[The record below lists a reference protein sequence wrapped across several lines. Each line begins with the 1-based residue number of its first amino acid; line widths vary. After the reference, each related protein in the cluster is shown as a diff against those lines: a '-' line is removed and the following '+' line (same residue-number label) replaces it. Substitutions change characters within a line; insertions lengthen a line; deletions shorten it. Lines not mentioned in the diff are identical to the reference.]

1 MHMEISIVSFF
12 ITTLGCIV
20 AGFFCGTLAV
30 SLIRKTDLRA
40 DKQELN
46 SLREA
51 NLKLLERK
59 AQLETKNAEL
69 ENRQSLLKD
78 QFKASANSILLEL
91 AKTNREKHSEE
102 LDTIISPLK
111 KQIEDFKKET
121 KTFRET
127 DIKEKAT
134 LKQEISN
141 LNALSTGLGE
151 KTEGLSQVLRGDQRT
166 QGVWGEIVLRA
177 LLEKSG
183 LKEGVNFF
191 EQGKG
196 FTLKN
201 DDGRLLKP
209 DVLIKMPGEGGG
221 KSEVV
226 IVDSKVSL
234 AAYNRYV
241 NTKIP
246 EDKKEYLQQHLLS
259 VRSHITN
266 LSEKRYETAEGL
278 LTVDYVMLFMGIESA
293 LITAMDEDPSLQDLA
308 IEKNVVLVS
317 QSMLLPALRSV
328 AYLWRRHSQIENI
341 KTIIAEVDK
350 MYDGFLRFGETLNS
364 VKKAIT
370 LADSEIDLATKRLN
384 SGRGNLT
391 RRAEKIRELSTQ
403 KGLAKTK

>member
-1 MHMEISIVSFF
+1 MDFSLLVLLTVTVVCLI
-12 ITTLGCIV
+12 
-20 AGFFCGTLAV
+20 AGFVTGFLTIGLF
-30 SLIRKTDLRA
+30 RNGELRELRV
-40 DKQELN
+40 ELN
-46 SLREA
+46 SQRE
-51 NLKLLERK
+51 LYSQLLEEK
-59 AQLETKNAEL
+59 ARAETLSAEL
-69 ENRQSLLKD
+69 ESRQKSLKE

-91 AKTNREKHSEE
+91 AKSNREKHSEE
-102 LDTIISPLK
+102 LDTIIAPLK
-111 KQIEDFKKET
+111 KQIEEFKEET
-121 KTFRET
+121 KSFRET

-196 FTLKN
+196 FNLKN
-201 DDGRLLKP
+201 EEGRPLKP
-209 DVLIKMPGEGGG
+209 DVLIKMPSDGDD

-241 NTKIP
+241 NTKSTG
-246 EDKKEYLQQHLLS
+246 ERKEHLQQHLLS
-259 VRSHITN
+259 IRSHIAN

-341 KTIIAEVDK
+341 KTIISEVDK
-350 MYDGFLRFGETLNS
+350 MYDGFLKFGETLS
-364 VKKAIT
+364 AVKKAIT
-370 LADSEIDLATKRLN
+370 HADNEIDLATKRLT

-403 KGLAKTK
+403 KGLVKD

>member
-1 MHMEISIVSFF
+1 MNISMLVFFLVSF
-12 ITTLGCIV
+12 ISLIIGCISS
-20 AGFFCGTLAV
+20 FLILAAIKNRELKV
-30 SLIRKTDLRA
+30 LRT
-40 DKQELN
+40 ELE
-46 SLREA
+46 SQREA
-51 NLKLLERK
+51 NSRLFEEKTRAE
-59 AQLETKNAEL
+59 AKNAEL
-69 ENRQSLLKD
+69 ESRQGVLKE

-102 LDTIISPLK
+102 LDTIITPLK
-111 KQIEDFKKET
+111 KQIEEFKRET
-121 KTFRET
+121 KTYRET
-127 DIKEKAT
+127 DIKEKET

-141 LNALSTGLGE
+141 LNALSAGLGE
-151 KTEGLSQVLRGDQRT
+151 KAEGLSQVLRGDQRA
-166 QGVWGEIVLRA
+166 QGAWGEIVLRA

-196 FTLKN
+196 FDLKN
-201 DDGRLLKP
+201 EEGRPLKP
-209 DVLIKMPGEGGG
+209 DVLIKMPGDGDEQ
-221 KSEVV
+221 SEVV

-234 AAYNRYV
+234 VAYSRYV
-241 NTKIP
+241 NAKSA
-246 EDKKEYLQQHLLS
+246 EEKSENLQQHLIS
-259 VRSHITN
+259 IRNHIKN
-266 LSEKRYETAEGL
+266 LSEKRYETADGL

-341 KTIIAEVDK
+341 KTIISEVDK
-350 MYDGFLRFGETLNS
+350 MYDGFLKFGETLS
-364 VKKAIT
+364 AVKKAIT
-370 LADSEIDLATKRLN
+370 HADNEIDLATKRLT

-403 KGLAKTK
+403 KGLVKD

>member
-1 MHMEISIVSFF
+1 MDFSLLVFL
-12 ITTLGCIV
+12 TLTVVCLI
-20 AGFFCGTLAV
+20 AGFV
-30 SLIRKTDLRA
+30 SGFLIIGSLRNGEL
-40 DKQELN
+40 KELRVELN
-46 SLREA
+46 SQRE
-51 NLKLLERK
+51 LYGQLLEEK
-59 AQLETKNAEL
+59 ARAETLNAEL
-69 ENRQSLLKD
+69 ESRQAILKE

-102 LDTIISPLK
+102 LDTIITPLK
-111 KQIEDFKKET
+111 KQIEEFKKET
-121 KTFRET
+121 KSFRET

-196 FTLKN
+196 FNLKN
-201 DDGRLLKP
+201 EEGRPLKP
-209 DVLIKMPGEGGG
+209 DVLIKMPSDGGD

-241 NTKIP
+241 NTKSS
-246 EDKKEYLQQHLLS
+246 EERKEHLQQHLLS
-259 VRSHITN
+259 IRSHIAN

-341 KTIIAEVDK
+341 KTIISEVDK
-350 MYDGFLRFGETLNS
+350 MYDGFLKFGETLNA

-370 LADSEIDLATKRLN
+370 HADNEIDLATKRLT

-403 KGLAKTK
+403 KGLVKD

>member
-1 MHMEISIVSFF
+1 MDFSLLVFL
-12 ITTLGCIV
+12 TLTVVCLI
-20 AGFFCGTLAV
+20 AGFV
-30 SLIRKTDLRA
+30 SGFLIIGSLRNGEL
-40 DKQELN
+40 KELRVELN
-46 SLREA
+46 SQRE
-51 NLKLLERK
+51 LYGQLLEEK
-59 AQLETKNAEL
+59 ARAETLNAEL
-69 ENRQSLLKD
+69 ESRQAILKE

-102 LDTIISPLK
+102 LDTIIAPLK
-111 KQIEDFKKET
+111 KQIEEFKKET
-121 KTFRET
+121 KSFRET

-196 FTLKN
+196 FNLKN
-201 DDGRLLKP
+201 EEGRPLKP
-209 DVLIKMPGEGGG
+209 DVLIKMPSDGGD

-241 NTKIP
+241 NTKSP
-246 EDKKEYLQQHLLS
+246 EERKEHLQQHLLS
-259 VRSHITN
+259 IRSHIAN
-266 LSEKRYETAEGL
+266 LSEKRYETTEGL

-341 KTIIAEVDK
+341 KTIISEVDK
-350 MYDGFLRFGETLNS
+350 MYDGFLKFGETLNA

-370 LADSEIDLATKRLN
+370 HADNEIDLATKRLT

-403 KGLAKTK
+403 KGLVKD

>member
-1 MHMEISIVSFF
+1 MDFSLLIFL
-12 ITTLGCIV
+12 TLTVVCLI
-20 AGFFCGTLAV
+20 AGFV
-30 SLIRKTDLRA
+30 SGFLIIGSLRNGEL
-40 DKQELN
+40 KELRVELN
-46 SLREA
+46 SQRE
-51 NLKLLERK
+51 LYGQLLEEK
-59 AQLETKNAEL
+59 ARAETLNAEL
-69 ENRQSLLKD
+69 ESRQTILKE

-102 LDTIISPLK
+102 LDTIIAPLK
-111 KQIEDFKKET
+111 KQIEEFKKET
-121 KTFRET
+121 KSFRET

-196 FTLKN
+196 FNLKN
-201 DDGRLLKP
+201 EEGRPLKP
-209 DVLIKMPGEGGG
+209 DVLIKMPSDGGD

-241 NTKIP
+241 NTKSP
-246 EDKKEYLQQHLLS
+246 EERKEHLQQHLLS
-259 VRSHITN
+259 IRSHIAN
-266 LSEKRYETAEGL
+266 LSEKRYETTEGL

-341 KTIIAEVDK
+341 KTIISEVDK
-350 MYDGFLRFGETLNS
+350 MYDGFLKFGETLNA

-370 LADSEIDLATKRLN
+370 HADNEIDLATKRLT

-403 KGLAKTK
+403 KGLVKD

>member
-1 MHMEISIVSFF
+1 MDFSLLVFL
-12 ITTLGCIV
+12 TLTVVCLI
-20 AGFFCGTLAV
+20 AGFV
-30 SLIRKTDLRA
+30 SGFLIIGSLRNGEL
-40 DKQELN
+40 KELRVELN
-46 SLREA
+46 SQRE
-51 NLKLLERK
+51 LYGQLLEEK
-59 AQLETKNAEL
+59 ARAETLNAEL
-69 ENRQSLLKD
+69 ENRQAILKE

-102 LDTIISPLK
+102 LDTIIAPLK
-111 KQIEDFKKET
+111 KQIEEFKKET
-121 KTFRET
+121 KSFRET

-196 FTLKN
+196 FNLKN
-201 DDGRLLKP
+201 EEGRPLKP
-209 DVLIKMPGEGGG
+209 DVLIKMPSDGGD

-241 NTKIP
+241 NTKSP
-246 EDKKEYLQQHLLS
+246 EERKEHLQQHLLS
-259 VRSHITN
+259 IRSHIAN

-341 KTIIAEVDK
+341 KTIISEVDK
-350 MYDGFLRFGETLNS
+350 MYDGFLKFGETLNA

-370 LADSEIDLATKRLN
+370 HADNEIDLATKRLT

-403 KGLAKTK
+403 KGLVKD

>member
-1 MHMEISIVSFF
+1 MDFSLLVFL
-12 ITTLGCIV
+12 TLTVVCLI
-20 AGFFCGTLAV
+20 AGFV
-30 SLIRKTDLRA
+30 SGFLIIGSLRNGEL
-40 DKQELN
+40 KELRVELN
-46 SLREA
+46 SQRE
-51 NLKLLERK
+51 LYGQLLEEK
-59 AQLETKNAEL
+59 ARAETLNAEL
-69 ENRQSLLKD
+69 ESRQAILKE

-102 LDTIISPLK
+102 LDTIIAPLK
-111 KQIEDFKKET
+111 KQIEEFKKET
-121 KTFRET
+121 KSFRET

-196 FTLKN
+196 FNLKN
-201 DDGRLLKP
+201 EEGRPLKP
-209 DVLIKMPGEGGG
+209 DVLIKMPSDGGD

-241 NTKIP
+241 NTKSP
-246 EDKKEYLQQHLLS
+246 EERKEHLQQHLLS
-259 VRSHITN
+259 IRSHIAN

-341 KTIIAEVDK
+341 KTIISEVEK
-350 MYDGFLRFGETLNS
+350 MYDGFLKFGETLS
-364 VKKAIT
+364 AVKKAIT
-370 LADSEIDLATKRLN
+370 HADNEIDLATKRLT

-403 KGLAKTK
+403 KGLVKD

>member
-1 MHMEISIVSFF
+1 MEISIVLFF
-12 ITTLGCIV
+12 IITLGCIV
-20 AGFFCGTLAV
+20 VGFFCGALAV
-30 SLIRKTDLRA
+30 SLIKKNDLRA

-46 SLREA
+46 SLREV

-59 AQLETKNAEL
+59 AQLETKIAEL
-69 ENRQSLLKD
+69 ENRQSLLQD
-78 QFKASANSILLEL
+78 QFKASANAILLDL

-102 LDTIISPLK
+102 LDTIITPLK
-111 KQIEDFKKET
+111 KQIEEFKKET
-121 KTFRET
+121 KTYRET

-166 QGVWGEIVLRA
+166 QGAWGEIVLRA

-183 LKEGVNFF
+183 LKEGLSFF

-196 FTLKN
+196 FNLKN
-201 DDGRLLKP
+201 EEGRPLKP
-209 DVLIKMPGEGGG
+209 DVLIKMPADSDNQ
-221 KSEVV
+221 SEVV

-241 NTKIP
+241 NTKSP
-246 EDKKEYLQQHLLS
+246 EERNEHLQQHLNS
-259 VRSHITN
+259 VRNHITN
-266 LSEKRYETAEGL
+266 LSEKQYETAEGL

-341 KTIIAEVDK
+341 KTIIDEVDK
-350 MYDGFLRFGETLNS
+350 MYDGFVRFGETLSS

-370 LADSEIDLATKRLN
+370 NADTEIDLATKRLN
-384 SGRGNLT
+384 SGRGNLK

-403 KGLAKTK
+403 RGLLKN

>member
-1 MHMEISIVSFF
+1 MDFSLLIFL
-12 ITTLGCIV
+12 TLTVVCLI
-20 AGFFCGTLAV
+20 AGFV
-30 SLIRKTDLRA
+30 SGFLIIGSLRNGEL
-40 DKQELN
+40 KELRVELN
-46 SLREA
+46 SQRE
-51 NLKLLERK
+51 LYGQLLEEKTR
-59 AQLETKNAEL
+59 AETLNAEL
-69 ENRQSLLKD
+69 ENRQAILKE

-102 LDTIISPLK
+102 LDTIIAPLK
-111 KQIEDFKKET
+111 KQIEEFKKET
-121 KTFRET
+121 KSFRET

-196 FTLKN
+196 FNLKN
-201 DDGRLLKP
+201 EEGRPLKP
-209 DVLIKMPGEGGG
+209 DVLIKMPSDGGD

-241 NTKIP
+241 NTKSP
-246 EDKKEYLQQHLLS
+246 EERKEHLQQHLLS
-259 VRSHITN
+259 IRSHIAN
-266 LSEKRYETAEGL
+266 LSEKRYETTEGL

-341 KTIIAEVDK
+341 KTIISEVDK
-350 MYDGFLRFGETLNS
+350 MYDGFLKFGETLS
-364 VKKAIT
+364 AVKKAIT
-370 LADSEIDLATKRLN
+370 HADNEIDLATKRLT

-403 KGLAKTK
+403 KGLVKD

>member
-1 MHMEISIVSFF
+1 MDISILVLLLVILICLVS
-12 ITTLGCIV
+12 
-20 AGFFCGTLAV
+20 GFLTIG
-30 SLIRKTDLRA
+30 SLKNRELKDLRM
-40 DKQELN
+40 ELD
-46 SLREA
+46 SLRDIHSR
-51 NLKLLERK
+51 LLEEKTR
-59 AQLETKNAEL
+59 AETKNAEL
-69 ENRQSLLKD
+69 ENRQGILKE

-91 AKTNREKHSEE
+91 SKTNREKHSEE
-102 LDTIISPLK
+102 LDTIITPLK
-111 KQIEDFKKET
+111 KQIEEFKKET
-121 KTFRET
+121 KTYRET

-141 LNALSTGLGE
+141 LNALSTGLGK

-166 QGVWGEIVLRA
+166 QGAWGEIVLRA

-196 FTLKN
+196 FNLKN
-201 DDGRLLKP
+201 EEGRPLKP
-209 DVLIKMPGEGGG
+209 DVLIKMPGGGEEQ
-221 KSEVV
+221 SEVV

-234 AAYNRYV
+234 VAYSRYV
-241 NTKIP
+241 NTKSS
-246 EDKKEYLQQHLLS
+246 EERQEHLQQHLLS
-259 VRSHITN
+259 IRNHITN

-293 LITAMDEDPSLQDLA
+293 LIIAMDEDPSLQDLA

-341 KTIIAEVDK
+341 KTIIEEVDK
-350 MYDGFLRFGETLNS
+350 MYEGFMRFGETLGS

-370 LADSEIDLATKRLN
+370 NADAEIDLATKRLN
-384 SGRGNLT
+384 SGRGNLK

-403 KGLAKTK
+403 KGLLKD

>member
-1 MHMEISIVSFF
+1 MDFSLLVFL
-12 ITTLGCIV
+12 TLTVVCLI
-20 AGFFCGTLAV
+20 AGFV
-30 SLIRKTDLRA
+30 SGFLIIGSLRNGEL
-40 DKQELN
+40 KELRVELN
-46 SLREA
+46 SQRE
-51 NLKLLERK
+51 LYGQLLEEK
-59 AQLETKNAEL
+59 ARAETLNAEL
-69 ENRQSLLKD
+69 ESRQAILKE

-102 LDTIISPLK
+102 LDTIIAPLK
-111 KQIEDFKKET
+111 KQIEEFKKET
-121 KTFRET
+121 KSFRET

-191 EQGKG
+191 EKGKG
-196 FTLKN
+196 FNLKN
-201 DDGRLLKP
+201 EEGRPLKP
-209 DVLIKMPGEGGG
+209 DVLIKMPSDGGD

-241 NTKIP
+241 NTKSP
-246 EDKKEYLQQHLLS
+246 EERKEHLQQHLLS
-259 VRSHITN
+259 IRSHIAN

-341 KTIIAEVDK
+341 KTIISEVDK
-350 MYDGFLRFGETLNS
+350 MYDGFLKFGETLS
-364 VKKAIT
+364 AVKKAIT
-370 LADSEIDLATKRLN
+370 HADNEIDLATKRLT

-403 KGLAKTK
+403 KGLVKD

>member
-1 MHMEISIVSFF
+1 MDFSLLVFL
-12 ITTLGCIV
+12 TLTVVCLI
-20 AGFFCGTLAV
+20 AGFV
-30 SLIRKTDLRA
+30 SGFLVIGSLRNGEL
-40 DKQELN
+40 KELRVELN
-46 SLREA
+46 SQRE
-51 NLKLLERK
+51 LYGQLLEEK
-59 AQLETKNAEL
+59 ARAETLNAEL
-69 ENRQSLLKD
+69 ESRQAILKE

-102 LDTIISPLK
+102 LDTIIAPLK
-111 KQIEDFKKET
+111 KQIEEFKKET
-121 KTFRET
+121 KSFRET

-196 FTLKN
+196 FNLKN
-201 DDGRLLKP
+201 EEGRPLKP
-209 DVLIKMPGEGGG
+209 DVLIKMPSDGGD

-241 NTKIP
+241 NTKSP
-246 EDKKEYLQQHLLS
+246 EERKEHLQQHLLS
-259 VRSHITN
+259 IRSHIAN

-341 KTIIAEVDK
+341 KNIISEVDK
-350 MYDGFLRFGETLNS
+350 MYDGFLKFGETLS
-364 VKKAIT
+364 AVKKAIT
-370 LADSEIDLATKRLN
+370 HADNEIDLATKRLT

-403 KGLAKTK
+403 KGLVKD

>member
-1 MHMEISIVSFF
+1 MDFSLLIFL
-12 ITTLGCIV
+12 TLTVVCLI
-20 AGFFCGTLAV
+20 AGFV
-30 SLIRKTDLRA
+30 SGFLIIGSLRNGEL
-40 DKQELN
+40 KELRVELN
-46 SLREA
+46 SQRE
-51 NLKLLERK
+51 LYGQLLEEK
-59 AQLETKNAEL
+59 ARAETLNAEL
-69 ENRQSLLKD
+69 ESRQAILKE

-102 LDTIISPLK
+102 LDTIIAPLK
-111 KQIEDFKKET
+111 KQIEEFKKET
-121 KTFRET
+121 KSFRET

-196 FTLKN
+196 FNLKN
-201 DDGRLLKP
+201 EEGRPLKP
-209 DVLIKMPGEGGG
+209 DVLIKMPSDGGD

-241 NTKIP
+241 NTKSP
-246 EDKKEYLQQHLLS
+246 EERKEHLQQHLLS
-259 VRSHITN
+259 IRSHIAN
-266 LSEKRYETAEGL
+266 LSEKRYETTEGL

-341 KTIIAEVDK
+341 KTIISEVDK
-350 MYDGFLRFGETLNS
+350 MYDGFLKFGETLNA

-370 LADSEIDLATKRLN
+370 HADNEIDLATKRLT

-403 KGLAKTK
+403 KGLVKD

>member
-1 MHMEISIVSFF
+1 MESSILLLLAIS
-12 ITTLGCIV
+12 LGC
-20 AGFFCGTLAV
+20 LAV
-30 SLIRKTDLRA
+30 GFLGGAIITGIAKKHELEELRLEV
-40 DKQELN
+40 D
-46 SLREA
+46 SMREK
-51 NLKLLERK
+51 NLSLLELKTRAEAK
-59 AQLETKNAEL
+59 TAEL
-69 ENRQSLLKD
+69 ESRQGVLQE

-102 LDTIISPLK
+102 LDTIITPLK
-111 KQIEDFKKET
+111 KQIEEFKKET
-121 KTFRET
+121 KTYRET

-166 QGVWGEIVLRA
+166 QGAWGEIVLRA

-183 LKEGVNFF
+183 LKEGLSFF

-196 FTLKN
+196 FNLKN
-201 DDGRLLKP
+201 EEGRPLKP
-209 DVLIKMPGEGGG
+209 DVLIKMPADSDNQ
-221 KSEVV
+221 SEVV

-241 NTKIP
+241 NTKSP
-246 EDKKEYLQQHLLS
+246 EERKEHLQQHLNS
-259 VRSHITN
+259 VRNHITN
-266 LSEKRYETAEGL
+266 LSEKQYETAEGL

-341 KTIIAEVDK
+341 KTIIDEVDK
-350 MYDGFLRFGETLNS
+350 MYDGFVRFGETLSS

-370 LADSEIDLATKRLN
+370 NADTEIDLATKRLN
-384 SGRGNLT
+384 SGRGNLK

-403 KGLAKTK
+403 RGLLKN

>member
-1 MHMEISIVSFF
+1 MDFSLLVFL
-12 ITTLGCIV
+12 TLTVVCLI
-20 AGFFCGTLAV
+20 AGFV
-30 SLIRKTDLRA
+30 SGFLIIGSLRNGEL
-40 DKQELN
+40 KELRVELN
-46 SLREA
+46 SQRE
-51 NLKLLERK
+51 LYGQLLEEK
-59 AQLETKNAEL
+59 ARAETLNAEL
-69 ENRQSLLKD
+69 ESRQAILKE

-102 LDTIISPLK
+102 LDTIIAPLK
-111 KQIEDFKKET
+111 KQIEEFKKET
-121 KTFRET
+121 ESFRET

-196 FTLKN
+196 FNLKN
-201 DDGRLLKP
+201 EEGRPLKP
-209 DVLIKMPGEGGG
+209 DVLIKMPSDGGD

-241 NTKIP
+241 NTKSP
-246 EDKKEYLQQHLLS
+246 EERKEHLQQHLVS
-259 VRSHITN
+259 IRSHIAN

-341 KTIIAEVDK
+341 KTIISEVDK
-350 MYDGFLRFGETLNS
+350 MYDGFLKFGETLS
-364 VKKAIT
+364 AVKKAIT
-370 LADSEIDLATKRLN
+370 HADNEIDLATKRLT

-403 KGLAKTK
+403 KGLVKN

>member
-1 MHMEISIVSFF
+1 MDFSLLVFL
-12 ITTLGCIV
+12 TLTVVCLI
-20 AGFFCGTLAV
+20 AGFV
-30 SLIRKTDLRA
+30 SGFLTIGSLRNGEL
-40 DKQELN
+40 KELRVELN
-46 SLREA
+46 SQRE
-51 NLKLLERK
+51 LYGQLLEEK
-59 AQLETKNAEL
+59 ARAETLNAEL
-69 ENRQSLLKD
+69 ESRQAILKE

-102 LDTIISPLK
+102 LDTIIAPLK
-111 KQIEDFKKET
+111 KQIEEFKKET
-121 KTFRET
+121 KSFRET

-196 FTLKN
+196 FNLKN
-201 DDGRLLKP
+201 EEGRPLKP
-209 DVLIKMPGEGGG
+209 DVLIKMPSDGGD

-241 NTKIP
+241 NTKSP
-246 EDKKEYLQQHLLS
+246 EERKEHLQQHLLS
-259 VRSHITN
+259 IRNHIAN
-266 LSEKRYETAEGL
+266 LSEKRYETTEGL

-341 KTIIAEVDK
+341 KTIIYEVDK
-350 MYDGFLRFGETLNS
+350 MYDGFLKFGETLNA

-370 LADSEIDLATKRLN
+370 HADNEIDLATKRLT

-403 KGLAKTK
+403 KGLVKD

>member
-1 MHMEISIVSFF
+1 MDFSLLVFL
-12 ITTLGCIV
+12 TLTVVCLI
-20 AGFFCGTLAV
+20 AGFV
-30 SLIRKTDLRA
+30 SGFLIIGSLRNGEL
-40 DKQELN
+40 KELRVELN
-46 SLREA
+46 SQRE
-51 NLKLLERK
+51 LYGQLLEEKTR
-59 AQLETKNAEL
+59 AETLNAEL
-69 ENRQSLLKD
+69 ESRQAILKE

-102 LDTIISPLK
+102 LDTIIAPLK
-111 KQIEDFKKET
+111 KQIEEFKKET
-121 KTFRET
+121 KSFRET

-196 FTLKN
+196 FNLKN
-201 DDGRLLKP
+201 EEGRPLKP
-209 DVLIKMPGEGGG
+209 DVLIKMPSDGGD

-241 NTKIP
+241 NTKSP
-246 EDKKEYLQQHLLS
+246 EERKEHLQQHLVS
-259 VRSHITN
+259 IRSHIAN

-341 KTIIAEVDK
+341 KTIISEVDK
-350 MYDGFLRFGETLNS
+350 MYDGFLKFGETLS
-364 VKKAIT
+364 AVKKAIT
-370 LADSEIDLATKRLN
+370 HADNEIDLATKRLT

-403 KGLAKTK
+403 KGLVKD

>member
-1 MHMEISIVSFF
+1 MDFSLLVFL
-12 ITTLGCIV
+12 TLTVVCLI
-20 AGFFCGTLAV
+20 AGFV
-30 SLIRKTDLRA
+30 SGFLIIGSLRNGEL
-40 DKQELN
+40 KELRVELN
-46 SLREA
+46 SQRE
-51 NLKLLERK
+51 LYGQLLEEK
-59 AQLETKNAEL
+59 ARAETLNAEL
-69 ENRQSLLKD
+69 ESRQAILKE

-102 LDTIISPLK
+102 LDTIIAPLK
-111 KQIEDFKKET
+111 KQIEEFKKET
-121 KTFRET
+121 KSFRET

-196 FTLKN
+196 FNLKN
-201 DDGRLLKP
+201 EEGRPLKP
-209 DVLIKMPGEGGG
+209 DVLIKMPSDGGD

-241 NTKIP
+241 NTKSP
-246 EDKKEYLQQHLLS
+246 EERKEHLQQHLLS
-259 VRSHITN
+259 IRSHIAN

-341 KTIIAEVDK
+341 KTIISEVDK
-350 MYDGFLRFGETLNS
+350 MYDGFLKFGETLS
-364 VKKAIT
+364 AVKKAIT
-370 LADSEIDLATKRLN
+370 HADNEIDLATKRLT
-384 SGRGNLT
+384 SGRGNLSM
-391 RRAEKIRELSTQ
+391 RA
-403 KGLAKTK
+403 

>member
-1 MHMEISIVSFF
+1 MYMEISIILFF
-12 ITTLGCIV
+12 ISTLGCIV
-20 AGFFCGTLAV
+20 VGFFCGA
-30 SLIRKTDLRA
+30 SAISAIRKNDLQA
-40 DKQELN
+40 DRDELS

-91 AKTNREKHSEE
+91 SKTNREKHSEE

-111 KQIEDFKKET
+111 KQIEEFKKET
-121 KTFRET
+121 KTYRET

-141 LNALSTGLGE
+141 LNTLSAGLGE
-151 KTEGLSQVLRGDQRT
+151 KAEGLSQVLRGDQRT
-166 QGVWGEIVLRA
+166 QGAWGEIVLRA

-183 LKEGVNFF
+183 LKEGINFF

-196 FTLKN
+196 FNLKN
-201 DDGRLLKP
+201 EEGRPLKP
-209 DVLIKMPGEGGG
+209 DVLIKMPGDGDEQ
-221 KSEVV
+221 SEVV

-234 AAYNRYV
+234 AAYSRYV
-241 NTKIP
+241 NTKSS
-246 EDKKEYLQQHLLS
+246 EERKEYLQQHLLS
-259 VRSHITN
+259 IRNHITN

-278 LTVDYVMLFMGIESA
+278 LTVDYVILFMGIESA

-308 IEKNVVLVS
+308 IEKNVVFVS

-341 KTIIAEVDK
+341 KTIIEEVDK
-350 MYDGFLRFGETLNS
+350 MYEGFMRFGDTLSS

-370 LADSEIDLATKRLN
+370 NADTEIDLATKRLN
-384 SGRGNLT
+384 SGRGNLK

-403 KGLAKTK
+403 KGLIKD

>member
-1 MHMEISIVSFF
+1 MDFSLLVFL
-12 ITTLGCIV
+12 TLTVVCLI
-20 AGFFCGTLAV
+20 AGFV
-30 SLIRKTDLRA
+30 SGFLIIGSLRNGEL
-40 DKQELN
+40 KELRVELN
-46 SLREA
+46 SQRE
-51 NLKLLERK
+51 LYGQLLEEK
-59 AQLETKNAEL
+59 ARAETLNAEL
-69 ENRQSLLKD
+69 ESRQAILKE

-102 LDTIISPLK
+102 LDTIIAPLK
-111 KQIEDFKKET
+111 KQIEEFKKET
-121 KTFRET
+121 KSFRET

-196 FTLKN
+196 FNLKN
-201 DDGRLLKP
+201 EEGRPLKP
-209 DVLIKMPGEGGG
+209 DVLIKMPSDGGD

-241 NTKIP
+241 NTKSP
-246 EDKKEYLQQHLLS
+246 EERKEHLQQHLLS
-259 VRSHITN
+259 IRSHIAN
-266 LSEKRYETAEGL
+266 LSEKRYETTEGL

-341 KTIIAEVDK
+341 KTIISEVDK
-350 MYDGFLRFGETLNS
+350 MYDGFLKFGETLS
-364 VKKAIT
+364 AVKKAIT
-370 LADSEIDLATKRLN
+370 HADNEIDLATKRLT

-403 KGLAKTK
+403 KGLVKD

>member
-1 MHMEISIVSFF
+1 MDFSLLVFL
-12 ITTLGCIV
+12 TLTVVCLI
-20 AGFFCGTLAV
+20 AGFV
-30 SLIRKTDLRA
+30 SGFLIIGSLRNGEL
-40 DKQELN
+40 KELRVELN
-46 SLREA
+46 SQRE
-51 NLKLLERK
+51 LYGQLLEEKTR
-59 AQLETKNAEL
+59 AETLNAEL
-69 ENRQSLLKD
+69 ESRQAILKE

-102 LDTIISPLK
+102 LDTIIAPLK
-111 KQIEDFKKET
+111 KQIEEFKKET
-121 KTFRET
+121 KSFRET

-196 FTLKN
+196 FNLKN
-201 DDGRLLKP
+201 EEGRPLKP
-209 DVLIKMPGEGGG
+209 DVLIKMPSDGGD

-241 NTKIP
+241 NTKSP
-246 EDKKEYLQQHLLS
+246 EERKEHLQQHLLS
-259 VRSHITN
+259 IRSHIAN
-266 LSEKRYETAEGL
+266 LSEKRYETTEGL

-341 KTIIAEVDK
+341 KTIISEVDK
-350 MYDGFLRFGETLNS
+350 MYDGFLKFGETLNA

-370 LADSEIDLATKRLN
+370 HADNEIDLATKRLT

-403 KGLAKTK
+403 KGLVKD

>member
-1 MHMEISIVSFF
+1 MDFSLLVLLTVTVVCLI
-12 ITTLGCIV
+12 
-20 AGFFCGTLAV
+20 AGFVTGFLTIGLF
-30 SLIRKTDLRA
+30 RNGELRELRV
-40 DKQELN
+40 ELN
-46 SLREA
+46 SQRE
-51 NLKLLERK
+51 LYSQLLEEK
-59 AQLETKNAEL
+59 ARAETLNAEL
-69 ENRQSLLKD
+69 ESRQKSLKE

-91 AKTNREKHSEE
+91 AKSNREKHSEE
-102 LDTIISPLK
+102 LDTIIAPLK
-111 KQIEDFKKET
+111 KQIEEFKEET
-121 KTFRET
+121 KSFRET

-196 FTLKN
+196 FNLKN
-201 DDGRLLKP
+201 EEGRPLKP
-209 DVLIKMPGEGGG
+209 DVLIKMPSDGDD

-241 NTKIP
+241 NTKSTG
-246 EDKKEYLQQHLLS
+246 ERKEHLQQHLLS
-259 VRSHITN
+259 IRSHIAN

-341 KTIIAEVDK
+341 KTIISEVDK
-350 MYDGFLRFGETLNS
+350 MYDGFLKFGETLGA

-370 LADSEIDLATKRLN
+370 HADSEIDRATKRLT

-403 KGLAKTK
+403 KGLVKD

>member
-1 MHMEISIVSFF
+1 MDFSLLVFL
-12 ITTLGCIV
+12 TLTVVCLI
-20 AGFFCGTLAV
+20 AGFV
-30 SLIRKTDLRA
+30 SGFLIIGSLRNGEL
-40 DKQELN
+40 KELRVELN
-46 SLREA
+46 SQRE
-51 NLKLLERK
+51 LYGQLLEEK
-59 AQLETKNAEL
+59 ARAETLNAEL
-69 ENRQSLLKD
+69 ESRQAILKE

-102 LDTIISPLK
+102 LDTIIAPLK
-111 KQIEDFKKET
+111 KQIEEFKKET
-121 KTFRET
+121 KSFRET

-196 FTLKN
+196 FNLKN
-201 DDGRLLKP
+201 EEGRPLKP
-209 DVLIKMPGEGGG
+209 DVLIKMPSDEGD

-241 NTKIP
+241 NTKSP
-246 EDKKEYLQQHLLS
+246 EERKEHLQQHLLS
-259 VRSHITN
+259 IRSHIAN
-266 LSEKRYETAEGL
+266 LSEKRYETTEGL

-341 KTIIAEVDK
+341 KTIISEVDK
-350 MYDGFLRFGETLNS
+350 MYDGFLKFGETLNA

-370 LADSEIDLATKRLN
+370 HADNEIDLATKRLT

-403 KGLAKTK
+403 KGLVKD

>member
-1 MHMEISIVSFF
+1 MDFSLLVFL
-12 ITTLGCIV
+12 TLTVVCLI
-20 AGFFCGTLAV
+20 AGFV
-30 SLIRKTDLRA
+30 SGFLIIGSLRNGEL
-40 DKQELN
+40 KELRVELN
-46 SLREA
+46 SQRE
-51 NLKLLERK
+51 LYGQLLEEK
-59 AQLETKNAEL
+59 ARAETLNAEL
-69 ENRQSLLKD
+69 ESRQAILKE

-102 LDTIISPLK
+102 LDTIIAPLK
-111 KQIEDFKKET
+111 KQIEEFKKET
-121 KTFRET
+121 KSFRET

-177 LLEKSG
+177 PLEKSG

-196 FTLKN
+196 FNLKN
-201 DDGRLLKP
+201 EEGRPLKP
-209 DVLIKMPGEGGG
+209 DVLIKMPSDGGD

-241 NTKIP
+241 NTKSP
-246 EDKKEYLQQHLLS
+246 EERKEHLQQHLVS
-259 VRSHITN
+259 IRSHITN

-341 KTIIAEVDK
+341 KNIISEVDK
-350 MYDGFLRFGETLNS
+350 MYDGFLKFGETLS
-364 VKKAIT
+364 AVKKAIT
-370 LADSEIDLATKRLN
+370 HADNEIDLATKRLT

-403 KGLAKTK
+403 KGLVKD

>member
-1 MHMEISIVSFF
+1 MDFSLLIFL
-12 ITTLGCIV
+12 TLTVVCLI
-20 AGFFCGTLAV
+20 AGFV
-30 SLIRKTDLRA
+30 SGFLIIGSLRNGEL
-40 DKQELN
+40 KELRVELN
-46 SLREA
+46 SQRE
-51 NLKLLERK
+51 LYGQLLEEK
-59 AQLETKNAEL
+59 ARAETLNAEL
-69 ENRQSLLKD
+69 ENRQAILKE

-102 LDTIISPLK
+102 LDTIIAPLK
-111 KQIEDFKKET
+111 KQIEEFKKET
-121 KTFRET
+121 KSFRET

-196 FTLKN
+196 FNLKN
-201 DDGRLLKP
+201 EEGRPLKP
-209 DVLIKMPGEGGG
+209 DVLIKMPSDGGD

-241 NTKIP
+241 NTKSP
-246 EDKKEYLQQHLLS
+246 EERKEHLQQHLVS
-259 VRSHITN
+259 IRSHITN

-341 KTIIAEVDK
+341 KTIISEVDK
-350 MYDGFLRFGETLNS
+350 MYDGFLKFGETLNA

-370 LADSEIDLATKRLN
+370 HADNEIDLATKRLT

-403 KGLAKTK
+403 KGLVKD

>member
-1 MHMEISIVSFF
+1 MEISIILFF
-12 ITTLGCIV
+12 IITLGCIV
-20 AGFFCGTLAV
+20 VGFFCGALAV
-30 SLIRKTDLRA
+30 SLIRKNDLRA

-59 AQLETKNAEL
+59 AQLETKIAEL
-69 ENRQSLLKD
+69 ENRQIILQD
-78 QFKASANSILLEL
+78 QFKASANAILLDL

-141 LNALSTGLGE
+141 LNALSAGLGE

-166 QGVWGEIVLRA
+166 QGVWGEIVLRT

-183 LKEGVNFF
+183 LREGVNFF

-196 FTLKN
+196 FNLKN
-201 DDGRLLKP
+201 EEGRLLKP
-209 DVLIKMPGEGGG
+209 DVLIKMPGEGED

-234 AAYNRYV
+234 SAYNRYV
-241 NTKIP
+241 NTKSSQ
-246 EDKKEYLQQHLLS
+246 EKKEHLQQHLLS
-259 VRSHITN
+259 IRSHITN

-384 SGRGNLT
+384 AGRGNLT

-403 KGLAKTK
+403 KGLANTK

>member
-1 MHMEISIVSFF
+1 MEISIVSFF

-196 FTLKN
+196 FNLKN

-370 LADSEIDLATKRLN
+370 LADIEIDLATKRLN
-384 SGRGNLT
+384 AGRGNLT

>member
-1 MHMEISIVSFF
+1 MDFSLLVFL
-12 ITTLGCIV
+12 TLTVVCLI
-20 AGFFCGTLAV
+20 AGFV
-30 SLIRKTDLRA
+30 SGFLVIGSLRNGEL
-40 DKQELN
+40 KELRVELN
-46 SLREA
+46 SQRE
-51 NLKLLERK
+51 LYGQLLEEK
-59 AQLETKNAEL
+59 ARAETLNAEL
-69 ENRQSLLKD
+69 ESRQAILKE

-102 LDTIISPLK
+102 LDTIIAPLK
-111 KQIEDFKKET
+111 KQIEEFKKET
-121 KTFRET
+121 KSFRET

-196 FTLKN
+196 FNLKN
-201 DDGRLLKP
+201 EEGRPLKP
-209 DVLIKMPGEGGG
+209 DVLIKMPSDGGD

-241 NTKIP
+241 NTKSP
-246 EDKKEYLQQHLLS
+246 EERKEHLQQHLLS
-259 VRSHITN
+259 IRSHIAN

-341 KTIIAEVDK
+341 KTIISVVDK
-350 MYDGFLRFGETLNS
+350 MYDGFLKFGETLS
-364 VKKAIT
+364 AVKKAIT
-370 LADSEIDLATKRLN
+370 HADNEIDLATKRLT

-403 KGLAKTK
+403 KGLVKD

>member
-1 MHMEISIVSFF
+1 MNISMLVFFLVSF
-12 ITTLGCIV
+12 ISLVIGCISS
-20 AGFFCGTLAV
+20 FLILAEMKNRELKGLRMELESQREV
-30 SLIRKTDLRA
+30 NSRLFEEKTRA
-40 DKQELN
+40 
-46 SLREA
+46 EA
-51 NLKLLERK
+51 
-59 AQLETKNAEL
+59 KNAEL
-69 ENRQSLLKD
+69 ESRQGVLKE

-102 LDTIISPLK
+102 LDTIITPLK
-111 KQIEDFKKET
+111 KQIEEFKRET
-121 KTFRET
+121 KTYRET

-141 LNALSTGLGE
+141 LNALSAGLGE
-151 KTEGLSQVLRGDQRT
+151 KAEGLSQVLRGDQRA
-166 QGVWGEIVLRA
+166 QGAWGEIVLRA

-196 FTLKN
+196 FDLKN
-201 DDGRLLKP
+201 EEGRPLKP
-209 DVLIKMPGEGGG
+209 DVLIKMPGDGDEQ
-221 KSEVV
+221 SEVV

-234 AAYNRYV
+234 VAYSRYV
-241 NTKIP
+241 NAKSA
-246 EDKKEYLQQHLLS
+246 EEKSENLQQHLIS
-259 VRSHITN
+259 IRNHIKN
-266 LSEKRYETAEGL
+266 LSEKRYETADGL

-341 KTIIAEVDK
+341 KTIISEVDK
-350 MYDGFLRFGETLNS
+350 MYDGFLKFGETLS
-364 VKKAIT
+364 AVKKAIIH
-370 LADSEIDLATKRLN
+370 ADNEIDLAAKRLT

-403 KGLAKTK
+403 KGLVKD

>member
-1 MHMEISIVSFF
+1 M
-12 ITTLGCIV
+12 
-20 AGFFCGTLAV
+20 
-30 SLIRKTDLRA
+30 
-40 DKQELN
+40 
-46 SLREA
+46 
-51 NLKLLERK
+51 
-59 AQLETKNAEL
+59 
-69 ENRQSLLKD
+69 
-78 QFKASANSILLEL
+78 
-91 AKTNREKHSEE
+91 
-102 LDTIISPLK
+102 
-111 KQIEDFKKET
+111 
-121 KTFRET
+121 
-127 DIKEKAT
+127 
-134 LKQEISN
+134 
-141 LNALSTGLGE
+141 STGLGE

-196 FTLKN
+196 FNLKN
-201 DDGRLLKP
+201 EEGRPLKP
-209 DVLIKMPGEGGG
+209 DVLIKMPSDGGD

-241 NTKIP
+241 NTKSP
-246 EDKKEYLQQHLLS
+246 EERKEHLQQHLLS
-259 VRSHITN
+259 IRSHIAN
-266 LSEKRYETAEGL
+266 LSEKRYETTEGL

-341 KTIIAEVDK
+341 KTIIYEVDK
-350 MYDGFLRFGETLNS
+350 MYDGFLKFGETLNA

-370 LADSEIDLATKRLN
+370 HADNEIDLATKRLT

-403 KGLAKTK
+403 KGLVKD

>member
-1 MHMEISIVSFF
+1 MDFSLLVFL
-12 ITTLGCIV
+12 TLTVVCLI
-20 AGFFCGTLAV
+20 AGFV
-30 SLIRKTDLRA
+30 SGFLIIGSLRNGEL
-40 DKQELN
+40 KELRVELN
-46 SLREA
+46 SQRE
-51 NLKLLERK
+51 LYGQLLEEK
-59 AQLETKNAEL
+59 ARAETLNAEL
-69 ENRQSLLKD
+69 ESRQAILKE

-102 LDTIISPLK
+102 LDTIIAPLK
-111 KQIEDFKKET
+111 KQIEEFKKET
-121 KTFRET
+121 KSFRET

-196 FTLKN
+196 FNLKN
-201 DDGRLLKP
+201 EEGRPLKP
-209 DVLIKMPGEGGG
+209 DVLIKMPSDGGD

-234 AAYNRYV
+234 AAYN
-241 NTKIP
+241 TKSP
-246 EDKKEYLQQHLLS
+246 EERKEHLQQHLLS
-259 VRSHITN
+259 IRSHIAN

-341 KTIIAEVDK
+341 KTIISEVDK
-350 MYDGFLRFGETLNS
+350 MYDGFLKFGETLS
-364 VKKAIT
+364 AVKKAIT
-370 LADSEIDLATKRLN
+370 HADNEIDLATKRLT

-403 KGLAKTK
+403 KGLVKD